1 MYMFIKSSMY
11 SLNISSIALWNV
23 ADALHNPNGI
33 LLNSYNPCEQMNAV
47 NSLSFSFISN
57 CQYPLAKSI
66 VKNHLDFLNLS
77 NRSSILSSEYPS
89 IFVSLFNFL
98 KSTQN
103 LFELFFF
110 PTITT
115 GDGYELF
122 DLLITPFF
130 NILFTSSLIIFLVSS
145 LSLYALCGF
154 NFVPSFSSI
163 PCFATFVVVNFLSLY
178 IQIFSYFS
186 NNLIISL
193 FLSSFNS

>member
-1 MYMFIKSSMY
+1 MYTFIKSSIY

-23 ADALHNPNGI
+23 TGALHNPNGI

-47 NSLSFSFISN
+47 NSLSFSSISN

-66 VKNHLDFLNLS
+66 VENHLDFLNLS
-77 NRSSILSSEYPS
+77 NKSSILGSGYPF
-89 IFVSLFNFL
+89 IFVFLFNFL
-98 KSTQN
+98 KSIQN
-103 LFELFFF
+103 LFEPSFF

-115 GDGYELF
+115 GNGYELF
-122 DLLITPFF
+122 DFLITPSF
-130 NILFTSSLIIFLVSS
+130 NILFTSFLIIFLVSS

-154 NFVPSFSSI
+154 NFVSSFSSI

-186 NNLIISL
+186 NNLIIFL
-193 FLSSFNS
+193 FLSSSNS